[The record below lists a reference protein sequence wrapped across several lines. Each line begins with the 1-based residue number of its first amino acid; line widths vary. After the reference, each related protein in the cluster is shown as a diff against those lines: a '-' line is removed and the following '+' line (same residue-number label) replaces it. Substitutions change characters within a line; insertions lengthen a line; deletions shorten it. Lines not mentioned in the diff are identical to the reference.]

1 MHASQAGSFGSFRV
15 PDFRILFVGTLLSF
29 TAFFMSTIVQ
39 SIVAFELTGL
49 NGAVGV
55 AVFGQGLGMVL
66 FGPLGGA
73 YADRLPKRRVVAVGQ
88 CVSGLSLATLGF
100 LYSTGRLEV
109 IHLAIN
115 SFVMGGAFGFFGPAR
130 QALVVELVPDAL
142 RGNAMTLS
150 NVANNVSRLF
160 GPALAGFLVA
170 TEGFGAEVAYA
181 SMAVLYLGS
190 ALLLLPLPRSVVR
203 DGVER
208 THVLED
214 LVQGLGYSWR
224 HVRLRNLLFFFVSVM
239 LIGFPHVVL
248 LAGWLDEGFGRPESD
263 VAVVAFVSALGG
275 FGASLYLARFADRT
289 SATAIYAGLAIAF
302 GVALVALA
310 FAPSFEIG
318 LLAMVLVGATNGG
331 FHALNGAVIA
341 SVTEQV
347 FMGRVL
353 SLTFLAFAGFS
364 LTAWPIGLAADAF
377 GVRVVL
383 TAMGLAVFTTSILLS
398 RLVLRDARSAAQ
410 PAGEACGPA

>member
-1 MHASQAGSFGSFRV
+1 MSRSQAGSFGSFRV
-15 PDFRILFVGTLLSF
+15 PDFRVLFVGALLSF

-88 CVSGLSLATLGF
+88 CISAASLATLGV
-100 LYSTGRLEV
+100 LYSSGRLEV
-109 IHLAIN
+109 IHLAAN

-150 NVANNVSRLF
+150 NVANNLSRLM

-170 TEGFGAEVAYA
+170 AEGLGAAFAYW
-181 SMAVLYLGS
+181 SMTALYLAS
-190 ALLLLPLPRSVVR
+190 ACLLLLLPRSVVR
-203 DGVER
+203 DGVDQ
-208 THVLED
+208 THVLHD
-214 LVQGLGYSWR
+214 LGQGIAYSWR
-224 HVRLRNLLFFFVSVM
+224 HVRLRNLLIFFVGVM
-239 LIGFPHVVL
+239 LVGFPYVVL
-248 LAGWLDEGFGRPESD
+248 VAGWLDARFGRPESD
-263 VAVVAFVSALGG
+263 VATLAFVSAVGG
-275 FGASLYLARFADRT
+275 FGASLYLARFADRA
-289 SATAIYAGLAIAF
+289 SATAIYSVLAIAF
-302 GVALVALA
+302 GVSLVAFALA
-310 FAPSFEIG
+310 PTYEAG
-318 LLAMVLVGATNGG
+318 LVAMVFVGATNGG

-341 SVTEQV
+341 SVTDPT

-377 GVRVVL
+377 GVETVL
-383 TAMGLAVFTTSILLS
+383 VAMGVVVFGASVFMA
-398 RLVLRDARSAAQ
+398 RRVLRDARM
-410 PAGEACGPA
+410 EAEGAR